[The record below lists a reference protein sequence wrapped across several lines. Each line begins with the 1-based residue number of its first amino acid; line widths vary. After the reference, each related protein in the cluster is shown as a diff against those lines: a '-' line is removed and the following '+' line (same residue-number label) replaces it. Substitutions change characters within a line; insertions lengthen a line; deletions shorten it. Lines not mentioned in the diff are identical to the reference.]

1 MKGVILLIQ
10 FPPEDLN
17 IEILLAYFER
27 CLDNLRVFH
36 AVEGITSGRLIV
48 QFLPLGGDLA
58 MEGAG
63 KTLLGLL
70 CCLEFLPYYR
80 LERSHV
86 DGCLHKIIFLY
97 TADSGFE

>member
-1 MKGVILLIQ
+1 MKRVILLIQ
-10 FPPEDLN
+10 FSPEDLN
-17 IEILLAYFER
+17 IEILPVRFQR
-27 CLDNLRVFH
+27 CLDNLGIFH

-63 KTLLGLL
+63 KTLFGLL
-70 CCLEFLPYYR
+70 CCLEFLHYYR

-86 DGCLHKIIFLY
+86 DGCLHKTIFLY
-97 TADSGFE
+97 AVDS